1 MADTTVM
8 EPRAVAAEPEVAERL
23 AASNPLGR
31 RAAHGVAWV
40 AGARLGAQVVQF
52 AASVVL
58 ARLLLPSAYGLV
70 AIVWTVT
77 SFAFLLSDLGLGA
90 SLVQSERVSERDAAT
105 AFYIN
110 ALSGLFLTGLV
121 IALRGPLAELMGQ
134 PRVAG
139 LLAVASIGFTIAVTT
154 VPTALLER
162 QMRFGTVAA
171 IDIGSST
178 VGFCVSIGMAAA
190 GAGAISLV
198 IGPLIATALASVVSF
213 VAAGWLPKAGYSRA
227 SARQLFAFGS
237 HLTGFNL
244 INYWARNSD
253 NLLLGRFA
261 GTTALGLY
269 NRAYMLM
276 GMPINQ
282 VTGVL
287 GRVLLPI
294 FSALSEDMGRLRAA
308 VLRVCRTSCVLV
320 FPLLFG
326 LAAVAHNFITAAF
339 GSAWAGAAPLLTILA
354 LSGVPQVVTATSG
367 LVCQAVGQ
375 TQVLSTWGNLNSLSV
390 IAAIVI
396 GLPWKAEGVA
406 IAFTVRAYLLLPLS
420 LVPLKRAV
428 GLGTADIARASAMPF
443 VAAGLMGL
451 WVAAVGLGLSGVM
464 PVGVVLLVQL
474 LVGAMVYL
482 RTVAV
487 MDRSALLQVR
497 RLLQRR
503 PAV

>member
-1 MADTTVM
+1 MDA
-8 EPRAVAAEPEVAERL
+8 PAVEAELEVAERL

-40 AGARLGAQVVQF
+40 AGARLAAQVVQF
-52 AASVVL
+52 VASVVL

-70 AIVWTVT
+70 AIVWTFT

-110 ALSGLFLTGLV
+110 GLSGLFLTGAV
-121 IALRGPLAELMGQ
+121 IALREPLAALMGQ

-139 LLAVASIGFTIAVTT
+139 LLAIASIGFTIAVTT

-162 QMRFGTVAA
+162 QGRFGTVAA
-171 IDIGSST
+171 IDFGSST
-178 VGFCVSIGMAAA
+178 IGFCVSIALAAA
-190 GAGAISLV
+190 GAGPISLV
-198 IGPLIATALASVVSF
+198 VGPLIATGLASVVSF
-213 VAAGWLPKAGYSRA
+213 VAARWLPRAGYSRA
-227 SARQLFAFGS
+227 SARRLFAFGS

-244 INYWARNSD
+244 INYWARSSD

-287 GRVLLPI
+287 GRVLLPV
-294 FSALSEDMGRLRAA
+294 FSALSQDTDRLRGA

-326 LAAVAHNFITAAF
+326 LAAVSHNFITAAF
-339 GSAWAGAAPLLTILA
+339 GRAWEGSAPLLTILA

-367 LVCQAVGQ
+367 LVCQAAGQ
-375 TQVLSTWGNLNSLSV
+375 TKMLSTWGNLNSLSV
-390 IAAIVI
+390 IASILI

-406 IAFTVRAYLLLPLS
+406 IAFTVRAYVLLPLS

-443 VAAGLMGL
+443 VAAAFMGVC
-451 WVAAVGLGLSGVM
+451 VAAAGLGLSAVAPAGVA
-464 PVGVVLLVQL
+464 LLVQW

-497 RLLQRR
+497 RLLQRP
-503 PAV
+503 PAAVRG